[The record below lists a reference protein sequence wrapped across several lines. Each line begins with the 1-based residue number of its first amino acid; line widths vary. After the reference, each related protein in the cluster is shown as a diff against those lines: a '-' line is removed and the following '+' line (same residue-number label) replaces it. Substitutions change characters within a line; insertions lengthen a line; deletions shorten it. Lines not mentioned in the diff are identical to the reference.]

1 MPSRADR
8 RIYFVDKKVQGALL
22 ARAARYWLLSV
33 VIVATLTVLG
43 WMFVTPGMGALIQLR
58 EHVPWLLGG
67 LGVALVVSLGV
78 LPVILYDLAKM
89 SNRFAGPMVRLRRA
103 MNEAAAGEHVKPI
116 HFRDH
121 DYWQEFADAF
131 NLLNERLET
140 LEKEHA
146 ETEVGEL
153 ASTV

>member
-8 RIYFVDKKVQGALL
+8 KTYFVDKKVQGALL

-33 VIVATLTVLG
+33 VVVASLTVLG
-43 WMFVTPGMGALIQLR
+43 WMFVTPGLGALVQLR

-67 LGVALVVSLGV
+67 LGVALAVSLSV
-78 LPVILYDLAKM
+78 LPVILYDLAKL
-89 SNRFAGPMVRLRRA
+89 SNRFAGPMLRLRRA
-103 MNEAAAGEHVKPI
+103 MNEAAAGEHVEPI

-131 NLLNERLET
+131 NLLNQRLQT
-140 LEKEHA
+140 LEKEHEEV
-146 ETEVGEL
+146 ETEEL
-153 ASTV
+153 VSIG